1 MPFHPSQMFAS
12 GSQGS
17 GQATLLPN
25 AFNTT
30 TLQEPASRNWNMDT
44 GASSHLNDSVH
55 CLSDILNMCIYPSVA
70 VGDGRFISVTNS
82 VHSVLFT
89 PFRPLRL
96 NNVLITS
103 NIDLCS
109 SDVIARVSSI
119 LLRSPPLYL
128 MLFLPV
134 SICGINDLDIQEV
147 KAFNDPNWR
156 NAMFDEYNAL
166 IKNKTWTSVPRP
178 EGANIVRCMWLFR
191 HKFLA
196 DGTLSRYKARLVAN
210 GSTQVEGVD
219 VDETFS
225 PVVKP
230 GTIRTVLSLAISRHW
245 HVHQLDVKNAFLHG
259 DLAETVY
266 MHQPPGF
273 RDLEHPD
280 YVCLLQR
287 SLYGLKQAPR
297 AWFQRFAAYI
307 TTVGFT
313 PSRCD
318 SSLFIYRQGDDTAF
332 LLLYVDAIVLTASS
346 DRLLQQ
352 IIASLHREFSMT
364 NLGALNYFFGIS
376 VTRDSSGMFLSQ
388 RKYAMEILERA
399 HMVGC
404 NSSRTPVDTES
415 KLGDGG
421 TPVVDPTLYRSL
433 AGSLQYLTF
442 TRPDI
447 TYAVQQ
453 ETLDYGLQLFSSTI
467 DSLIAYSDADWAGC
481 PTTRRSTSGY
491 CVFLGNNLLSWSS
504 KRQPTLSR
512 SSAEAEYR
520 GVANAVAETCW
531 IRNLLRELHTPLS
544 SATIVYCDNVSDV
557 YLSSNPVQH
566 QRTKHIEID
575 IHFVRDL
582 VATGQVRVLHVP
594 SRFQYADIFTKGLPS
609 ALFDEFRDSLS
620 VRCTP
625 APTAGEC

>member
-1 MPFHPSQMFAS
+1 
-12 GSQGS
+12 
-17 GQATLLPN
+17 
-25 AFNTT
+25 
-30 TLQEPASRNWNMDT
+30 
-44 GASSHLNDSVH
+44 
-55 CLSDILNMCIYPSVA
+55 
-70 VGDGRFISVTNS
+70 
-82 VHSVLFT
+82 
-89 PFRPLRL
+89 
-96 NNVLITS
+96 
-103 NIDLCS
+103 
-109 SDVIARVSSI
+109 
-119 LLRSPPLYL
+119 
-128 MLFLPV
+128 
-134 SICGINDLDIQEV
+134 
-147 KAFNDPNWR
+147 
-156 NAMFDEYNAL
+156 
-166 IKNKTWTSVPRP
+166 
-178 EGANIVRCMWLFR
+178 MWLFR
-191 HKFLA
+191 HNFLA
-196 DGTLSRYKARLVAN
+196 DGTLSRYKARLVAS

-219 VDETFS
+219 VDDTFS

-273 RDLEHPD
+273 RDPEHPD
-280 YVCLLQR
+280 YVCLLKL
-287 SLYGLKQAPR
+287 SLYALKVMIH
-297 AWFQRFAAYI
+297 F
-307 TTVGFT
+307 
-313 PSRCD
+313 
-318 SSLFIYRQGDDTAF
+318 
-332 LLLYVDAIVLTASS
+332 
-346 DRLLQQ
+346 
-352 IIASLHREFSMT
+352 
-364 NLGALNYFFGIS
+364 
-376 VTRDSSGMFLSQ
+376 TRDSSGMFLSQ

-404 NSSRTPVDTES
+404 NSSRTPFDTES

-421 TPVVDPTLYRSL
+421 TPVVDPALYRSL

-442 TRPDI
+442 TRLDI
-447 TYAVQQ
+447 TYVVQQ
-453 ETLDYGLQLFSSTI
+453 VCLYMHDPQEPHFSALKRILRYVQGTLDYGLQLFSSTT

-544 SATIVYCDNVSDV
+544 SATIVYCDNVSVV

-609 ALFDEFRDSLS
+609 ALFEEFRTSLS
-620 VRCTP
+620 VRCP
-625 APTAGEC
+625 LAPTAGEC

>member
-1 MPFHPSQMFAS
+1 MVLSRHLAPDFS
-12 GSQGS
+12 GLLL
-17 GQATLLPN
+17 TLL
-25 AFNTT
+25 
-30 TLQEPASRNWNMDT
+30 L
-44 GASSHLNDSVH
+44 L
-55 CLSDILNMCIYPSVA
+55 
-70 VGDGRFISVTNS
+70 
-82 VHSVLFT
+82 
-89 PFRPLRL
+89 
-96 NNVLITS
+96 
-103 NIDLCS
+103 DL
-109 SDVIARVSSI
+109 
-119 LLRSPPLYL
+119 L
-128 MLFLPV
+128 
-134 SICGINDLDIQEV
+134 
-147 KAFNDPNWR
+147 
-156 NAMFDEYNAL
+156 
-166 IKNKTWTSVPRP
+166 
-178 EGANIVRCMWLFR
+178 
-191 HKFLA
+191 
-196 DGTLSRYKARLVAN
+196 
-210 GSTQVEGVD
+210 
-219 VDETFS
+219 
-225 PVVKP
+225 
-230 GTIRTVLSLAISRHW
+230 
-245 HVHQLDVKNAFLHG
+245 
-259 DLAETVY
+259 
-266 MHQPPGF
+266 
-273 RDLEHPD
+273 
-280 YVCLLQR
+280 
-287 SLYGLKQAPR
+287 
-297 AWFQRFAAYI
+297 
-307 TTVGFT
+307 

-318 SSLFIYRQGDDTAF
+318 SSLFIYRQGDDTTF
-332 LLLYVDAIVLTASS
+332 LLLYVDDIVLTASS

-364 NLGALNYFFGIS
+364 DLGALNYFLGIS

-453 ETLDYGLQLFSSTI
+453 VCLYMHDPREPHFSALKRILRYVQGTLDYGLQLFSSTT

-544 SATIVYCDNVSDV
+544 SATIVYCDNVSAV

-582 VATGQVRVLHVP
+582 VATGQIVLELHMVWGNQIICGKFGSCP
-594 SRFQYADIFTKGLPS
+594 SRFKDVILMQEQKEEHKLETTMSDIAEVQPKDDIASIKRRRQDFHDVGDSATASGLGRLKEDQESSTWRWRQDYKAMPS
-609 ALFDEFRDSLS
+609 WRQTLVVIAAL
-620 VRCTP
+620 
-625 APTAGEC
+625 